1 MKIFN
6 FALGMFFGA
15 WAIGTLVLGI
25 QAMATPATT
34 TAGLYELSTSA
45 GAFAM
50 LALCSMWSFQI
61 AMRKTTTQSVAA

>member
-6 FALGMFFGA
+6 FALGMIFGA
-15 WAIGTLVLGI
+15 WSIGTLVLGVKG
-25 QAMATPATT
+25 MTTPAST

-50 LALCSMWSFQI
+50 LALCSVWSFQI
-61 AMRKTTTQSVAA
+61 AMRKTSSQSVAA